1 METPQKKSSNKWLIG
16 LGIGCGGAVVLI
28 IIVGIAGYFF
38 VRNVTQ
44 GFRDSQGLLKS
55 LEEKYGRAEAYV
67 PNPGGAISPARL
79 EVFLAVREATAAA
92 RKNLEASLET
102 LSKSRAARDA
112 GGKPSRNVF
121 SSLRAGLGMVPQ
133 LSEFLKGRGQ
143 ALMDKEMGMGEY
155 YYIYVV
161 AYYSWLKKSPED
173 GPGLQTVGPGFDRT
187 DPDDRDAVEMSRDV
201 TLRRVH
207 RAVLPMLENQLAKL
221 RAAPGSG
228 GGQSRDKWAEALSAE
243 VKAMETDRFRIPWQ
257 DGAPEVIDKSLRPLR
272 ERFEAAYSRLTNIFE
287 LITEQR

>member
-1 METPQKKSSNKWLIG
+1 M
-16 LGIGCGGAVVLI
+16 
-28 IIVGIAGYFF
+28 
-38 VRNVTQ
+38 
-44 GFRDSQGLLKS
+44 LKS

-221 RAAPGSG
+221 RAAPGSR